1 MQVRGASSGEG
12 AQRIAWV
19 ATDEEVAT
27 WAGSVPVL
35 LLMLTTYD
43 VIGPLMRRRHRE
55 SR

>member
-1 MQVRGASSGEG
+1 M
-12 AQRIAWV
+12 

-27 WAGSVPVL
+27 WTGSVPVL

-43 VIGPLMRRRHRE
+43 VIGPLMTRRHRD

>member
-1 MQVRGASSGEG
+1 M
-12 AQRIAWV
+12 

-27 WAGSVPVL
+27 WTGCVPVL

-43 VIGPLMRRRHRE
+43 VIGPLMTRRHRG

>member
-1 MQVRGASSGEG
+1 
-12 AQRIAWV
+12 V

-27 WAGSVPVL
+27 WTGSVPVL

-43 VIGPLMRRRHRE
+43 VIGPLMTRRHRD